1 MNLRRMNLGVIVQ
14 ARMSS
19 TRLPGKILKDFYR
32 GHTLLDIILQK
43 LHRIPDAVVV
53 VATST
58 NEADDALATYL
69 EAKGERVYRGSEN
82 DVLQRFI
89 GAAEE
94 NGIDGIVRICSD
106 NPFLD
111 VDGLCQ
117 LAQVARGNAG
127 ADYIGFRVN
136 GKPSILT
143 HFGFWGEYVT
153 LDALKRVA
161 ATTDEKPAHEHVTN
175 YIYTHD
181 GFCCAWIAAP
191 EFLEGRTDIRLTIDT
206 PVDFE
211 NAQIIYE
218 SLTAHDGDF
227 SLQQVVECLA
237 QHQEI
242 VERMNEVIIH
252 NTK

>member
-1 MNLRRMNLGVIVQ
+1 MNLGFIIQ
-14 ARMSS
+14 ARMAS

-32 GHTLLDIILQK
+32 ENTILDIILQK
-43 LHRIPDAVVV
+43 LHRIPDSVVV

-58 NEADDALATYL
+58 NEADDALAAYL
-69 EAKGERVYRGSEN
+69 SDKGERVFRGSEN

-89 GAAEE
+89 EAAEE
-94 NGIDGIVRICSD
+94 NGIDGIIRICSD

-111 VDGLCQ
+111 IDGLCQ
-117 LAQVARGNAG
+117 LAQAAHNNTE
-127 ADYIGFRVN
+127 ADYIGFKVN

-153 LDALKRVA
+153 LEALKRVA
-161 ATTDEKPAHEHVTN
+161 STVTEKTAHEHVTN

-181 GFCCAWIAAP
+181 KSFNCAWIAAP
-191 EFLEGRTDIRLTIDT
+191 EFLEGHTNIRLTIDT

-211 NAQIIYE
+211 NAQIIYK
-218 SLTAHDGDF
+218 SLITHGEDF
-227 SLQQVVECLA
+227 SLLQIVEYLS

-242 VERMNEVIIH
+242 VKRMNEVIIH